1 MKQVIVLITALVC
14 CEPALACTCD
24 WSVTTAEHF
33 SWASNVFRARIE
45 SVGLV
50 PVPDHLEDRKGR
62 VPWAFYP
69 NSRVV
74 QARFKL
80 LETFKGSPELLDA
93 VYTHPD
99 PATCGLTID
108 GSDYFYR
115 AAETEAYER
124 EFVFFADAE
133 GIVGQCDGSMR
144 VWTDL
149 DSSGEFRPFVEKA
162 KELIKNLKRL
172 KSQQMDR
179 ETTASPEAPK
189 EPRKE
194 AGGDQ

>member
-45 SVGLV
+45 SVDLV
-50 PVPDHLEDRKGR
+50 PVPDHLEDCKGR
-62 VPWAFYP
+62 LPSASYP

-93 VYTHPD
+93 VYTHPA
-99 PATCGLTID
+99 PATCGLTIG
-108 GSDYFYR
+108 GSDYVHR
-115 AAETEAYER
+115 AVEPEAREL

-149 DSSGEFRPFVEKA
+149 DASGDDPFVEKS

-172 KSQQMDR
+172 KSQQMDQ
-179 ETTASPEAPK
+179 EKTASPETPEESRK
-189 EPRKE
+189 EPGE
-194 AGGDQ
+194 DQ